1 MKKVYTILV
10 LVAFGLL
17 FFSCKTTREITV
29 SGTPGTDIYKPDMSK
44 VATIQENGNVSIKL
58 NKKEFLSYMMSKAPG
73 SSEFVPFAL
82 NYEYKNYGTNTAKV
96 AGTSLAVLGGL
107 SLITGM
113 LMLAQGDESVATAI
127 LAGGGGVLM
136 GAATPLALSE
146 QFSGPQAKYQFKY
159 FPEQSTN
166 YDVKFVDYLD
176 KGVKKE
182 VGKSE
187 KLKSFDTENADAGN
201 ALSAALSNFKKSST
215 ETKTYGQLVAG
226 TYIGTGKI
234 ILDGKQV
241 GLLENMRILIDN
253 VDGKSVSVDVQD
265 SKGEPCLGTKNLYDV
280 KSSDGNTYIMSLIGN
295 SDAVIRIDSNGSME
309 YIHPKVEVDGNI
321 FTLDIKASKK

>member
-1 MKKVYTILV
+1 MKKIYTKLV
-10 LVAFGLL
+10 FAAFGLL
-17 FFSCKTTREITV
+17 LFSCKPAREITV

-44 VATIQENGNVSIKL
+44 VATIQESGNVSIKL

-73 SSEFVPFAL
+73 SSDFVPFAL
-82 NYEYKNYGTNTAKV
+82 DYEYKNYRKDAVIYTGAYAIGFGTVFTAV
-96 AGTSLAVLGGL
+96 GLGL
-107 SLITGM
+107 SYMPMTIVGIPTLI
-113 LMLAQGDESVATAI
+113 
-127 LAGGGGVLM
+127 AGSTLLGVGLNS
-136 GAATPLALSE
+136 TPQTE
-146 QFSGPQAKYQFKY
+146 YNFKY
-159 FPEQSTN
+159 LQDQN
-166 YDVKFVDYLD
+166 INNDVTFVDYLD

-182 VGKSE
+182 IRGSN
-187 KLKSFDTENADAGN
+187 KLMSFNEGNADTGN

-280 KSSDGNTYIMSLIGN
+280 KSPDGNTYTMSLIGN